1 MTRSG
6 HGKLADWWSL
16 GALMFDMLTGTV
28 NNIVRLSYEYHNFNL
43 LIYMFTFKPLF
54 RVDSTDSTEDT
65 IENIL
70 TRDLEIPLYVS
81 IEASDLF
88 NKLLEVSKKPTCD
101 NLIHV
106 CLYNTNFIIHVKHIY
121 TNKNIRWK
129 F

>member
-1 MTRSG
+1 
-6 HGKLADWWSL
+6 
-16 GALMFDMLTGTV
+16 MFDMLTGTV

-88 NKLLEVSKKPTCD
+88 NKLLERQVSYRLSWGLNKDEEIKKHC
-101 NLIHV
+101 
-106 CLYNTNFIIHVKHIY
+106 FF
-121 TNKNIRWK
+121 NKLTGKI
-129 F
+129 